1 MLQSEL
7 ILQPACRNPIKYKGT
22 NSMAGNINTAFRTT
36 VLAFA
41 LMPAVVWAGEE
52 PAAAVPNDPFIDAVF
67 DCHSKYVEDY
77 TSIANTASSIADRAA
92 AECKKQMDAYERH
105 ALPPALEGTM
115 DMDEVTEQRNQLVT
129 LLKESVRTF
138 TMEMAVNFGA
148 TSD

>member
-1 MLQSEL
+1 
-7 ILQPACRNPIKYKGT
+7 
-22 NSMAGNINTAFRTT
+22 MAGNINTAFRTT

-41 LMPAVVWAGEE
+41 LIPAVVWAGEE
-52 PAAAVPNDPFIDAVF
+52 SAAAVPNDPFIDAVF

-92 AECKKQMDAYERH
+92 VQCKKQMDAYERH
-105 ALPPALEGTM
+105 ALPPASEGAV
-115 DMDEVTEQRNQLVT
+115 DSSEVAEQRNQLVS
-129 LLKESVRTF
+129 LLKESARAF